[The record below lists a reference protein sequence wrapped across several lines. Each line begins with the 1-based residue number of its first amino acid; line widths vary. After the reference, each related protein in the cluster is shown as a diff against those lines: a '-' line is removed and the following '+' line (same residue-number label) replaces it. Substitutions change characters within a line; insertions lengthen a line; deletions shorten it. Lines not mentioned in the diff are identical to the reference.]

1 MSKTVWFLRI
11 LAYGFAMLIGISA
24 VFGGLYGWR
33 ADPTPLLLII
43 VFAVA
48 FIGYRFYER
57 YSDRRAGH

>member
-1 MSKTVWFLRI
+1 MWFLRI

-43 VFAVA
+43 PVAVA

>member
-1 MSKTVWFLRI
+1 MWFLRI

-24 VFGGLYGWR
+24 VFGLYGWR
-33 ADPTPLLLII
+33 VDPTPLLLII

>member
-1 MSKTVWFLRI
+1 MSRIKWFVKT
-11 LAYGFAMLIGISA
+11 LAYGFAVFIGISA
-24 VFGGLYGWR
+24 VFGALYGWR